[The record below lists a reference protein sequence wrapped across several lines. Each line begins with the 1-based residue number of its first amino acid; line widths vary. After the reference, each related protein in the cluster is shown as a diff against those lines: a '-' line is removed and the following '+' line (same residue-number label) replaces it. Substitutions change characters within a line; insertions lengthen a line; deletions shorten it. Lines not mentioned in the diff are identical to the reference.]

1 MKNLIYLILGI
12 SFFVGCKSSKQVAS
26 DKKNMDVKRL
36 IEKDKE
42 GEWEI
47 TSNED
52 GGYFLYVEKVILDV
66 RNPNQKRMFYISDAE
81 ENKVFE
87 ASVYG
92 GYVKWASNF
101 QVEYFSPPGVMPSN
115 ADKDDFI
122 MIYDIEK
129 GTSYKKSSR

>member
-1 MKNLIYLILGI
+1 MKYLLYIVLGL
-12 SFFVGCKSSKQVAS
+12 SFATGCKPSKQVTS
-26 DKKNMDVKRL
+26 DDKKMD
-36 IEKDKE
+36 EKSPVEKGMGGD
-42 GEWEI
+42 WEI

-52 GGYFLYVEKVILDV
+52 GGYLLYVEKVMVDV
-66 RNPNQKRMFYISDAE
+66 KNPNKKRVFYISDTE

-87 ASVYG
+87 GAVYG
-92 GYVKWASNF
+92 GYVKWVSNF

-115 ADKDDFI
+115 MDKDDFI